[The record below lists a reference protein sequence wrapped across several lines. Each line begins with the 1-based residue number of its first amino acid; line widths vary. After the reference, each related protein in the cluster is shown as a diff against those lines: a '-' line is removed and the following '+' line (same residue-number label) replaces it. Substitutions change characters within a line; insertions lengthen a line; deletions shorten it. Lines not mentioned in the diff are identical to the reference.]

1 MCCEVEGIQS
11 KVVFLD
17 ILYVTHEVMSDCK
30 KKHLSMRD
38 NCYQNSLCCS
48 TPLDIFHLYEQSL

>member
-38 NCYQNSLCCS
+38 TVIKIAYAA
-48 TPLDIFHLYEQSL
+48 PLP

>member
-1 MCCEVEGIQS
+1 MNQKLIIVLFKPKIMCCEVEGIQS

-30 KKHLSMRD
+30 KETFK
-38 NCYQNSLCCS
+38 
-48 TPLDIFHLYEQSL
+48 YER